1 MRSAMTMVASGRRAL
16 SRPAC
21 VLMLTLF
28 GLLGRAQAAGQ
39 VTGRPA
45 ELSEKEAFMLMFG
58 KGNGAMRTLCR
69 LERDGV
75 ITQAQRRRYAEQ
87 LERWLLE
94 SGDSAVD
101 RRNTR
106 IGMAFADGRPSLCPS
121 RVLTNP
127 KADAAVNPP

>member
-1 MRSAMTMVASGRRAL
+1 MVASGMRELR
-16 SRPAC
+16 RPAC
-21 VLMLTLF
+21 ALMLVLV
-28 GLLGRAQAAGQ
+28 GLLGHSQAAGQ
-39 VTGRPA
+39 LSGRPA
-45 ELSEKEAFMLMFG
+45 ELSEKESFMLMFG
-58 KGNGAMRTLCR
+58 KGNGAMRTLCK

-106 IGMAFADGRPSLCPS
+106 IGMAFADGRPSLCPT
-121 RVLTNP
+121 RVLANP
-127 KADAAVNPP
+127 KPDAAVNPP